1 MKSSDDIIKSR
12 SKLNTSE
19 LEDLKWVQV
28 ELANLLETDDV
39 SHTGLVKL
47 EGIVSTLNN
56 FRVSYTQRVINLLK
70 QGNILD

>member
-1 MKSSDDIIKSR
+1 MKSSTDIIKNR

-19 LEDLKWVQV
+19 LADLKWLQA
-28 ELANLLETDDV
+28 ELAKLLETDDV

-56 FRVSYTQRVINLLK
+56 FRVSYTQRVVNLLK
-70 QGNILD
+70 QGTILD

>member
-1 MKSSDDIIKSR
+1 MKSSTDIIKNR

-19 LEDLKWVQV
+19 LADLKWLEA
-28 ELANLLETDDV
+28 ELAKLLETDDV

-56 FRVSYTQRVINLLK
+56 FRVSYTQRVVNLLK
-70 QGNILD
+70 QGTILD

>member
-1 MKSSDDIIKSR
+1 MKSSADIIKSR

-19 LEDLKWVQV
+19 LADLKWLQV
-28 ELANLLETDDV
+28 ELENFLKPDDV

-56 FRVSYTQRVINLLK
+56 FRV
-70 QGNILD
+70 G

>member
-1 MKSSDDIIKSR
+1 MKSSTDIIKSR

-19 LEDLKWVQV
+19 LADLKWLQV

-56 FRVSYTQRVINLLK
+56 FRVSYNQRVINLLK

>member
-1 MKSSDDIIKSR
+1 MKSSADIIKSR

-19 LEDLKWVQV
+19 LADLKWLQV
-28 ELANLLETDDV
+28 ELANFLKTDDV

-56 FRVSYTQRVINLLK
+56 FRVGYTQRVVNLLK
-70 QGNILD
+70 QGNMLD

>member
-1 MKSSDDIIKSR
+1 MKRSTDIIKSR

-19 LEDLKWVQV
+19 LADLKWLLV
-28 ELANLLETDDV
+28 ELENLLETDDV

-56 FRVSYTQRVINLLK
+56 FRVSYNQRVINLLK